1 MANGLQCSIVQKTCS
16 VPNASSNGESDHS
29 FVPQLL
35 FVTIEPHSVLFAFAN
50 RNVVLQKYEDIRTI
64 GTTAE

>member
-1 MANGLQCSIVQKTCS
+1 MKWLMACSVVQKTCS

-35 FVTIEPHSVLFAFAN
+35 FVTIEPHSVLFGYAFAN
-50 RNVVLQKYEDIRTI
+50 RNVLLQKT
-64 GTTAE
+64 